1 MERKRKVFI
10 SFLGTNN
17 YVETYYEL
25 EGKKT
30 PHSVRFVQEA
40 LIGFIINESWTEN
53 DRIFIFCTKE
63 SRDKN
68 WKDNGHQQ
76 TASEIEKEGLQG
88 RLERKNLLPKIE
100 PVLIPEGFS
109 EDEIWQIFNTIYGKL
124 EQGDEIYFDV
134 THAFRSIPMFSTVLF
149 NYASFLKDT
158 KIKSIHYGAFEK
170 LGFASVVK
178 QMPLENRVAP
188 VLNLT
193 NLVKLQNWTSAAN
206 EFINFGSTKRL
217 QEMTM
222 DEIKPILI
230 KTQGRDEISSQL
242 RNSLNNINNLAA
254 NIKTNRGIKIIGG
267 SSNFGNIKQQ
277 LIAPLT
283 PILDIIENDVKDFKL
298 NDVQNMFVSVKW
310 CIDKNLVQEG
320 FTLLQEGII
329 AMFLP
334 NDYAAE
340 NKRNFVSGYL
350 NRYEK
355 NDFDDSKFDF
365 PDDEKEALK
374 KDLKSNCKLP
384 ELAKLFS
391 QISAI
396 RNDINHAGFRENTME
411 AMDFM
416 KKLVKLY
423 QKTETILNHSSQK

>member
-1 MERKRKVFI
+1 MARKVFI

-30 PHSVRFVQEA
+30 PHPVRFVQEA
-40 LIGFIINESWTEN
+40 LIGFIINELWTEN

-63 SRDKN
+63 SEDKN

-109 EDEIWQIFNTIYGKL
+109 EDEIWQIFNTVYGKL

-149 NYASFLKDT
+149 NYASFLKGT
-158 KIKSIHYGAFEK
+158 TLRSIHYGAFEK
-170 LGFASVVK
+170 LGVAFEVK
-178 QMPLENRVAP
+178 KMPMENRVAP

-193 NLVKLQNWTSAAN
+193 SLIELQNWTSAAN

-283 PILDIIENDVKDFKL
+283 PILNIIENDVKDFKL

-334 NDYAAE
+334 NDDHAAE

>member
-1 MERKRKVFI
+1 MVRKVFI

-40 LIGFIINESWTEN
+40 LIGFIIDNSWTID
-53 DRIFIFCTKE
+53 DRIFIFYTKE
-63 SRDKN
+63 SKDKN
-68 WKDNGHQQ
+68 WEDNGQKQ
-76 TASEIEKEGLQG
+76 ATSEIEKEGLKG
-88 RLERKNLLPKIE
+88 RLESKNLLPKIE
-100 PVLIPEGFS
+100 PVFIPEGFS
-109 EDEIWQIFNTIYGKL
+109 EDEIWQIFNTIYRKL

-149 NYASFLKDT
+149 NYASFLKNT

-170 LGFASVVK
+170 LGFASEVK
-178 QMPLENRVAP
+178 KMPLENRVAP

-206 EFINFGSTKRL
+206 EFINFGSAKRL

-230 KTQGRDEISSQL
+230 KTKGRDEMSSQL
-242 RNSLNNINNLAA
+242 KNSLGNINNLAA
-254 NIKTNRGIKIIGG
+254 NIKTNRGIEIIGG

-283 PILDIIENDVKDFKL
+283 PILDIIENDVQDFKQ

-329 AMFLP
+329 ALFLP

-350 NRYEK
+350 SRYK
-355 NDFDDSKFDF
+355 NNDFDDSKYDLS
-365 PDDEKEALK
+365 DDEKETLK

-384 ELAKLFS
+384 ELANIFS
-391 QISAI
+391 QISDI
-396 RNDINHAGFRENTME
+396 RNDINHAGFRQNPMSATKFSE
-411 AMDFM
+411 
-416 KKLVKLY
+416 KLIELHKE
-423 QKTETILNHSSQK
+423 TEIILNHSNITV